1 MVSIF
6 FLKDGTAVFRDKV
19 SMVSVNGNILEAIV
33 DGNKTEIY
41 KADSEIEARLAYAA
55 YFYWNEVFNWNPIDE
70 CWWTNT
76 TPLYLDKK
84 HLNEFYKKC
93 ISSNLMNLTMPVTEP
108 YSHCTN
114 IMNLKT
120 KVTRTKIKN
129 ENGEDEH
136 LFIMDL
142 EPYVDLTFEESLQA
156 LEIFF
161 AGTDTP
167 LNEWRDK
174 FYKIFVSRNVYDKE
188 YNPLII
194 KYEDI
199 EKAIEIGLVEEIM
212 PVGTIVY
219 SNKEFNSKKDIKYTF
234 NLRTTI

>member
-6 FLKDGTAVFRDKV
+6 FLKNGTAIFRDKI
-19 SMVSVNGNILEAIV
+19 SLVSVNGNVLEAII
-33 DGNKTEIY
+33 DGNKIEIY
-41 KADSEIEARLAYAA
+41 KADSEIEARLAYVA
-55 YFYWNEVFNWNPIDE
+55 YLYWNEVFNWNPTDG
-70 CWWTNT
+70 CWWINT
-76 TPLYLDKK
+76 KPLYLDKE

-108 YSHCTN
+108 YSHCIN

-136 LFIMDL
+136 LFIMDF
-142 EPYVDLTFEESLQA
+142 EPYVSLTFEELLQA
-156 LEIFF
+156 LETFF
-161 AGTDTP
+161 ACTEIS
-167 LNEWRDK
+167 LNEWKDN
-174 FYKIFVSRNVYDKE
+174 FYKIFVSRNVYDKK

-199 EKAIEIGLVEEIM
+199 EKAIEIGLVEEVTPIE
-212 PVGTIVY
+212 TIACG
-219 SNKEFNSKKDIKYTF
+219 NKDFNYKKKG
-234 NLRTTI
+234 